1 MPDDKKQDNNQE
13 PKKPT
18 EIKPPKTTDFS
29 YPIKI
34 DESRKKNTESSS
46 PNPEEPSEDMIIIQK
61 NNNADDKKGN

>member
-1 MPDDKKQDNNQE
+1 MPDDKKQNNDQE

-34 DESRKKNTESSS
+34 DESRKKNTEASS
-46 PNPEEPSEDMIIIQK
+46 PDPEQPSEDMITIQK
-61 NNNADDKKGN
+61 NNDTNNKKEK